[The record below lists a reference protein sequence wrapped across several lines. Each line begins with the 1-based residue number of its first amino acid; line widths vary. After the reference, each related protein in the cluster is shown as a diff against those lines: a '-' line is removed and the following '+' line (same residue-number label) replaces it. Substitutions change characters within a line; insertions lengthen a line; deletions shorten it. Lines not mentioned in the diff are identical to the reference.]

1 MPKNSSTLK
10 SAPEVGAEH
19 GDRKTVSE
27 SQGECPVL
35 SKNWV
40 TAAGTPGGNVISRQ
54 QTEQCPNQSPMV
66 LEAIIDHQEAGK

>member
-19 GDRKTVSE
+19 GDRKAVSE

-40 TAAGTPGGNVISRQ
+40 TAAGTLGGG
-54 QTEQCPNQSPMV
+54 QCHKQAEDKTVSQSITSG
-66 LEAIIDHQEAGK
+66 LGSHS

>member
-1 MPKNSSTLK
+1 MTKNSSTLK

-19 GDRKTVSE
+19 GDRKAVSE

-40 TAAGTPGGNVISRQ
+40 TAAGTPGAMS
-54 QTEQCPNQSPMV
+54 
-66 LEAIIDHQEAGK
+66 